1 MTGAGLTNMDEARAT
16 GSSPSVRDYAVV
28 FSDVTKEFTA
38 AGRTRPAI
46 CDIDLVAQG
55 GRITS
60 FIGPSGCGKST
71 LLNLV
76 SGIAAPTK
84 GTVSVN
90 GVVIDSVKTAR
101 QQGVG
106 FVTQDA
112 NLLPWRTVY
121 ENISLPLRVAGV
133 SRAERK
139 DRTMTWIDRVGLG
152 GFEEYFPSQLSGG
165 MQKRCSV
172 ARTLVYAPKI
182 VLLDEPFGAL
192 DALTRLTLQDL
203 LVKLLDGVGETTAIL
218 VTHDLQE
225 AIAISDQVAVIT
237 GRPGRMRTIVDIPLP
252 HPRDVYTATEAAG
265 FADLHARLREL
276 ILEQT

>member
-1 MTGAGLTNMDEARAT
+1 MNGRAQAASAAARTADN
-16 GSSPSVRDYAVV
+16 SVV
-28 FSDVTKEFTA
+28 FAGVSKEFTV
-38 AGRTRPAI
+38 AGTTRSAI
-46 CDIDLVAQG
+46 LDIDLVAPG
-55 GRITS
+55 GQITS

-71 LLNLV
+71 LLNLTA
-76 SGIAAPTK
+76 GITAPTA

-90 GVVIDSVKTAR
+90 GVMIDSVRTAR
-101 QQGVG
+101 EQGVG

-133 SRAERK
+133 GRAERK
-139 DRTMTWIDRVGLG
+139 ARTMEWIARVGLR
-152 GFEEYFPSQLSGG
+152 GFEDYFPAQLSGG

-203 LVKLLDGVGETTAIL
+203 LVKLLDHAEGTTAIL

-237 GRPGRMRTIVDIPLP
+237 GHPGRMRTVIDVPLE
-252 HPRDVYTATEAAG
+252 HPRDVFTATEAAG
-265 FADLHARLREL
+265 FAELHARLREL
-276 ILEQT
+276 ILEQS